1 MNTDNTT
8 EFITSENTYGTDII
22 YTNTETDA
30 DTDTDF
36 IEYKT

>member
-1 MNTDNTT
+1 MVLSSINN
-8 EFITSENTYGTDII
+8 ENTYGTSII

-30 DTDTDF
+30 VIDTDF